1 MPEIKSY
8 APGIYARSET
18 LVQATRDLD
27 RGRTTEAAVQDQ
39 REVDLR
45 SFLDAQREAGLDY
58 LSDGLLNWQDI
69 FRPFDEAARGLEP
82 GPLTRFLNTNTFYRA
97 PAVTEEAPT
106 LVEPLGEPYFR
117 IGDLPRNRW
126 VVTLPSPH
134 ALAEFAAGDL
144 EPRAVAEG
152 VLGPQIRWLA
162 GNGCAI
168 VVLQETAL
176 FDGGIDVYPLSDA
189 LDALQSPLPI
199 ALQLPFGDSGD
210 VLGELVELDVEA
222 IGVDLYATD
231 LEALPRPFPKTLL
244 AGVVDARNSLVE
256 EPGDLA
262 EFGRQLLEEL
272 EGELHFVPNGDLQFV
287 PEKIARQKVL
297 RLGGGK
303 NPERGTIDDRDPFRD
318 PRDREPCQARLARE
332 GNSRPPRR
340 EKDVEE
346 AREWGWRL
354 GIDSGELA
362 EILRKGGVSLTRR
375 R

>member
-1 MPEIKSY
+1 LPEIRSY
-8 APGIYARSET
+8 APGIYARSEE

-27 RGRTTEAAVQDQ
+27 RGRATEEAVEER
-39 REVDLR
+39 RESDLR

-97 PAVTEEAPT
+97 PAVTGEAPK

-126 VVTLPSPH
+126 VATLPSPH
-134 ALAEFAAGDL
+134 ALAVSASGEL

-152 VLGPQIRWLA
+152 VLGPQVRWLA
-162 GNGCAI
+162 GNGCAM

-176 FDGGIDVYPLSDA
+176 FGGRIDVYPLSDA
-189 LDALQSPLPI
+189 LDALQSPLPV

-222 IGVDLYATD
+222 LGVDFYATD

-244 AGVVDARNSLVE
+244 AGVVDARNSLLE
-256 EPGDLA
+256 EPEALADL
-262 EFGRQLLEEL
+262 GQQLLEEL
-272 EGELHFVPNGDLQFV
+272 EGELHLVPNGDLQFV

-297 RLGGGK
+297 RLGEAAK
-303 NPERGTIDDRDPFRD
+303 V
-318 PRDREPCQARLARE
+318 L
-332 GNSRPPRR
+332 
-340 EKDVEE
+340 KEE
-346 AREWGWRL
+346 Q
-354 GIDSGELA
+354 
-362 EILRKGGVSLTRR
+362 
-375 R
+375 

>member
-45 SFLDAQREAGLDY
+45 SFLDAQREAGVDY

-97 PAVTEEAPT
+97 PAVTEEAPK

-176 FDGGIDVYPLSDA
+176 FDGGIEVYPLSDA
-189 LDALQSPLPI
+189 LDALQSPLPV

-231 LEALPRPFPKTLL
+231 LEALPRPFPKTPWQVSWTRGTRWSRSRGIWQSS
-244 AGVVDARNSLVE
+244 AAATGKT
-256 EPGDLA
+256 G
-262 EFGRQLLEEL
+262 GRTA
-272 EGELHFVPNGDLQFV
+272 FVPNGDLQFV

-297 RLGGGK
+297 RLGEAARILK
-303 NPERGTIDDRDPFRD
+303 EER
-318 PRDREPCQARLARE
+318 
-332 GNSRPPRR
+332 
-340 EKDVEE
+340 
-346 AREWGWRL
+346 
-354 GIDSGELA
+354 
-362 EILRKGGVSLTRR
+362 
-375 R
+375 

>member
-1 MPEIKSY
+1 LPEVKAY
-8 APGIYARSET
+8 TPGIYARSEE

-27 RGRTTEAAVQDQ
+27 RGRTTEEAVEEQ
-39 REVDLR
+39 READLR
-45 SFLDAQREAGLDY
+45 SFLDVQREAGLDF

-97 PAVTEEAPT
+97 PVVTGEAPR

-117 IGDLPRNRW
+117 IGDLPRERW
-126 VVTLPSPH
+126 MATLPSPH
-134 ALAEFAAGDL
+134 ALALSAAGEL
-144 EPRAVAEG
+144 TPRAVAEG

-162 GNGCAI
+162 GNGCAM

-176 FDGGIDVYPLSDA
+176 FGGSIDIYPLSEA
-189 LDALQSPLPI
+189 LNALGSPLPV

-222 IGVDLYATD
+222 IGVDFYATD

-244 AGVVDARNSLVE
+244 AGVVDARNSLLE
-256 EPGDLA
+256 EPEEMA

-272 EGELHFVPNGDLQFV
+272 DGELHLVPNGDLQFV

-297 RLGGGK
+297 RLGEAARVLK
-303 NPERGTIDDRDPFRD
+303 EER
-318 PRDREPCQARLARE
+318 
-332 GNSRPPRR
+332 
-340 EKDVEE
+340 
-346 AREWGWRL
+346 
-354 GIDSGELA
+354 
-362 EILRKGGVSLTRR
+362 
-375 R
+375 